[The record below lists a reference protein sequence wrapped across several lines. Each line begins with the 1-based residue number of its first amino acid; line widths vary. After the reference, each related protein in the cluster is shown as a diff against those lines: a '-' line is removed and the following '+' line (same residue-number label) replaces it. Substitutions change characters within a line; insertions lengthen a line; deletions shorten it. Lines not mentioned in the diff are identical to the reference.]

1 MRPNLGGGARQQQ
14 EPLRERRAETK
25 EGIFATELQQLE
37 QDTGELAQIFEEFT
51 VRALL
56 GRLI

>member
-56 GRLI
+56 GR